1 MVERHQ
7 TKTAL
12 EALQDTPAVLLVG
25 PRQVGKSTL
34 AHQLL
39 PTMNAAS
46 TVSLDDSAI
55 RNAAQADPNG
65 FIAAL
70 ELPAMI
76 DEVQRVPDL
85 LYGIKET
92 VDRIR
97 LAGGSAGGSFLLT
110 GSASIWDTLSAPE
123 SLAGRI
129 ERIPIAPFT
138 QGELA
143 GRRERFIDSLFEG
156 GLPNFSPPA
165 GERLP
170 HSSPPAGERLPNP
183 SPPAGDRRALAEL
196 IVRGGY
202 PEVQERSEQR
212 AQRWFS
218 EYLSRVL
225 DRDIRDLANIR
236 RPGELLRL
244 LTLCATRAG
253 SLVNVD
259 AMIGDLGIALSTGR
273 RYYELLVRVYLIQE
287 IPAWG
292 ANLARAAVRS
302 PKLVLCDSG
311 LTAHLLGISAAKFA
325 SAIDTKPG
333 PGNLF
338 ESFVTLELLR
348 ACAWC
353 EEEVRPF
360 HWRDRAGR
368 EVDLLL
374 ERRDGSIVAFE
385 HKLGQTV
392 SPEDFR
398 HLAHLRDQLGDRFAG
413 GAVIYTGEN
422 TAAFGERLWAVPVG
436 RLWA

>member
-1 MVERHQ
+1 MIERHQ
-7 TKTAL
+7 EQAVV

-34 AHQLL
+34 AHQLQ
-39 PTMNAAS
+39 PKMKAA
-46 TVSLDDSAI
+46 TIVSLDDAAI

-65 FIAAL
+65 FIAGL
-70 ELPAMI
+70 ELPAVI

-85 LYGIKET
+85 LYGIKDT

-97 LAGGSAGGSFLLT
+97 LSGNSADGSFLLT
-110 GSASIWDTLSAPE
+110 GSASIWDTLAAPE

-138 QGELA
+138 RGELT
-143 GRRERFIDSLFEG
+143 GRRERFIDSLFDG
-156 GLPNFSPPA
+156 HAPSLSTA
-165 GERLP
+165 DSDRL
-170 HSSPPAGERLPNP
+170 AI
-183 SPPAGDRRALAEL
+183 AEMV
-196 IVRGGY
+196 VRGGY
-202 PEVQERSEQR
+202 PEVQARSEQR

-225 DRDIRDLANIR
+225 DRDIRDLANVR
-236 RPGELLRL
+236 RPGEMLRL
-244 LTLCATRAG
+244 LTLCATRVG

-273 RYYELLVRVYLIQE
+273 RYYELLARVHLIQE

-292 ANLARAAVRS
+292 ANLARATVRR

-325 SAIDTKPG
+325 NDLNMKPG

-348 ACAWC
+348 ASAWC
-353 EEEVRPF
+353 HEDVRAF
-360 HWRDRAGR
+360 HWRERSGR

-374 ERRDGSIVAFE
+374 ERRDGSVTAFE
-385 HKLGQTV
+385 HKLGTGV
-392 SPEDFR
+392 NHEDFR
-398 HLAHLRDQLGDRFAG
+398 HLTHLRDQLGERFAG

-422 TAAFGERLWAVPVG
+422 TIPFGERLWAVPVDG
-436 RLWA
+436 LWA